1 MRILVVDDEA
11 DLLDAVARGL
21 RREGYAVDTADG
33 GAEAIEKATF
43 IPYDLICLDLTMP
56 GIDGLEVCST
66 LRADPPGEVPPRIL
80 MLTARDTVE
89 DRIRGLDVGADD
101 YLVKPFAPSEL
112 IARLRAIVRRR
123 EGRSAGAT
131 VVGSLVCDWNT
142 GRVQVNDRDLSLRP
156 REWAALRVLA
166 SRPGQVVDREL
177 LAAEVFPQDEA
188 PSLNALE
195 IHVGRLRRKL
205 QPDGPAVT
213 NIRGRGYRLDP

>member
-1 MRILVVDDEA
+1 MRILVGDDEA

-101 YLVKPFAPSEL
+101 
-112 IARLRAIVRRR
+112 
-123 EGRSAGAT
+123 
-131 VVGSLVCDWNT
+131 
-142 GRVQVNDRDLSLRP
+142 
-156 REWAALRVLA
+156 
-166 SRPGQVVDREL
+166 
-177 LAAEVFPQDEA
+177 
-188 PSLNALE
+188 
-195 IHVGRLRRKL
+195 
-205 QPDGPAVT
+205 
-213 NIRGRGYRLDP
+213 